1 MRGGWLAVR
10 DVRLRDVRL
19 REVRREGAFSLLEL
33 LLALALGLVL
43 SGVMLQGLIADG
55 QTSLRLSRL
64 VREKDNQRRTL
75 ALVQLD
81 LQRAVSV
88 SPVPAAESGACG
100 LAGRLAVLHLQ
111 TPAAPITYSIGAAP
125 SGIWRGQVLMRCGP
139 AFGLDGATNWASPSQ
154 NRVVIDGLAEVPAHW
169 LRCGD
174 MLKADGDSLVEL
186 AGSASQSFSACLD
199 AQNHLVALRLVQQFA
214 ALPGRMPQRIV
225 STALLG
231 ET

>member
-1 MRGGWLAVR
+1 M
-10 DVRLRDVRL
+10 
-19 REVRREGAFSLLEL
+19 EL
-33 LLALALGLVL
+33 MLALSLGLLL
-43 SGVMLQGLIADG
+43 SGVMLQGLLDEG
-55 QTSLRLSRL
+55 QNGQRLARLLRERA
-64 VREKDNQRRTL
+64 VQRRTL
-75 ALVQLD
+75 ALIKADLAQATAISSTPQLE
-81 LQRAVSV
+81 QHGCS
-88 SPVPAAESGACG
+88 
-100 LAGRLAVLHLQ
+100 LADRLPVLHLS
-111 TPAAPITYSIGAAP
+111 TSAGAVTYSVGSAP
-125 SGIWRGQVLMRCGP
+125 SAIWRGRVLMRCGP
-139 AFGLDGATNWASPSQ
+139 AYGLDGRLSVGAAPQ

-231 ET
+231 ES

>member
-1 MRGGWLAVR
+1 M
-10 DVRLRDVRL
+10 
-19 REVRREGAFSLLEL
+19 EL
-33 LLALALGLVL
+33 MLALSLGLLL
-43 SGVMLQGLIADG
+43 SGVMLQGLLDEG
-55 QTSLRLSRL
+55 QNGQRLARLLRERA
-64 VREKDNQRRTL
+64 VQRRTL
-75 ALVQLD
+75 ALIKADLAQATAISSTPQLE
-81 LQRAVSV
+81 QHGCS
-88 SPVPAAESGACG
+88 
-100 LAGRLAVLHLQ
+100 LADRLPVLHLS
-111 TPAAPITYSIGAAP
+111 TSAGAVTYSVGSAP
-125 SGIWRGQVLMRCGP
+125 SAIWRGRVLMRCGP
-139 AFGLDGATNWASPSQ
+139 AYGLDGRLSVGAAPQ

>member
-1 MRGGWLAVR
+1 M
-10 DVRLRDVRL
+10 
-19 REVRREGAFSLLEL
+19 
-33 LLALALGLVL
+33 LALSLGLLL
-43 SGVMLQGLIADG
+43 SGVMLQGLLDEG
-55 QTSLRLSRL
+55 QNGQRLARVLRERA
-64 VREKDNQRRTL
+64 VQRRTL
-75 ALVQLD
+75 ALIKADLAQATAISSTPQLE
-81 LQRAVSV
+81 QHGCS
-88 SPVPAAESGACG
+88 
-100 LAGRLAVLHLQ
+100 LADRLPVLHLS
-111 TPAAPITYSIGAAP
+111 TSAGAVTYSVGSAP
-125 SGIWRGQVLMRCGP
+125 SAIWRGRVLMRCGP
-139 AFGLDGATNWASPSQ
+139 AYGLDGRLSVGAAPQ

>member
-1 MRGGWLAVR
+1 MLFR
-10 DVRLRDVRL
+10 
-19 REVRREGAFSLLEL
+19 S
-33 LLALALGLVL
+33 
-43 SGVMLQGLIADG
+43 LQGLLDEG
-55 QTSLRLSRL
+55 QNGQRLARVLRERA
-64 VREKDNQRRTL
+64 VQRRTL
-75 ALVQLD
+75 ALIKADLAQATAISSTPQLE
-81 LQRAVSV
+81 QHGCS
-88 SPVPAAESGACG
+88 
-100 LAGRLAVLHLQ
+100 LADRLPVLHLS
-111 TPAAPITYSIGAAP
+111 TSAGAVTYSVGSAP
-125 SGIWRGQVLMRCGP
+125 SAIWRGRVLMRCGP
-139 AFGLDGATNWASPSQ
+139 AYGLDGRLSVGAAPQ

>member
-1 MRGGWLAVR
+1 M
-10 DVRLRDVRL
+10 
-19 REVRREGAFSLLEL
+19 
-33 LLALALGLVL
+33 LALSLGLLL
-43 SGVMLQGLIADG
+43 SGVMLQGLLDEG
-55 QTSLRLSRL
+55 QNGQRLARLLRERA
-64 VREKDNQRRTL
+64 VQRRTL
-75 ALVQLD
+75 ALIKADLAQATAISSTPQLE
-81 LQRAVSV
+81 QHGCS
-88 SPVPAAESGACG
+88 
-100 LAGRLAVLHLQ
+100 LADRLPVLHLS
-111 TPAAPITYSIGAAP
+111 TSAGAVTYSVGSAP
-125 SGIWRGQVLMRCGP
+125 SAIWRGRVLMRCGP
-139 AFGLDGATNWASPSQ
+139 AYGLDGRLSVGAAPQ

>member
-1 MRGGWLAVR
+1 M
-10 DVRLRDVRL
+10 
-19 REVRREGAFSLLEL
+19 
-33 LLALALGLVL
+33 LALSLGLLL
-43 SGVMLQGLIADG
+43 SGVMLQGLLDEG
-55 QTSLRLSRL
+55 QNGQRLARLLRERAL
-64 VREKDNQRRTL
+64 QRRTL
-75 ALVQLD
+75 ALIKADLAQATAISSTPQLE
-81 LQRAVSV
+81 QHGCS
-88 SPVPAAESGACG
+88 
-100 LAGRLAVLHLQ
+100 LADRLPVLHLS
-111 TPAAPITYSIGAAP
+111 TSAGAVTYAVGSAP
-125 SGIWRGQVLMRCGP
+125 SAIWRGRVLMRCGP
-139 AFGLDGATNWASPSQ
+139 AYGLDGRLSVGAAPQ

>member
-1 MRGGWLAVR
+1 M
-10 DVRLRDVRL
+10 
-19 REVRREGAFSLLEL
+19 EL
-33 LLALALGLVL
+33 MLALSLGLLL
-43 SGVMLQGLIADG
+43 SGVMLQGLLDEG
-55 QTSLRLSRL
+55 QNGQRLARLLRERAL
-64 VREKDNQRRTL
+64 QRRTL
-75 ALVQLD
+75 ALIKADLAQATAISSTPQLE
-81 LQRAVSV
+81 QHGCS
-88 SPVPAAESGACG
+88 
-100 LAGRLAVLHLQ
+100 LADRLPVLHLS
-111 TPAAPITYSIGAAP
+111 TSAGAVTYSVGSAP
-125 SGIWRGQVLMRCGP
+125 SAIWRGRVLMRCGP
-139 AFGLDGATNWASPSQ
+139 AYGLDGRLSVGAAPQ